1 MEWITS
7 HRGTLTFGGGV
18 LLPLGMAALMVP
30 FRDSFADAAA
40 ALVLIAVVAVVA
52 IAGTRT
58 AGYVAAASAA
68 LWFDFFLTRPYEQLT
83 ITHSQD
89 IEITVSLLIVGV
101 IVTELAARSRRHL
114 ETAEEESDYV
124 ELLYQLSEFASSGA
138 TSDQLISR
146 VSMHL
151 TDLLGLRDCS
161 FETGTALKPML
172 MLSHDGRVHL
182 GRVDWPGEQWGLPGR
197 QVALD
202 VYASGQVVGRFLMTP
217 TTAKPVSLRS
227 RLVAVALADQVGP
240 HLIPRLH
247 VAGFG

>member
-1 MEWITS
+1 MEWIAS
-7 HRGTLTFGGGV
+7 HRGPLAFGGGV

-52 IAGTRT
+52 IAGTRV

-114 ETAEEESDYV
+114 ATAEEESDYV
-124 ELLYQLSEFASSGA
+124 ELFYQL
-138 TSDQLISR
+138 
-146 VSMHL
+146 
-151 TDLLGLRDCS
+151 
-161 FETGTALKPML
+161 
-172 MLSHDGRVHL
+172 
-182 GRVDWPGEQWGLPGR
+182 
-197 QVALD
+197 
-202 VYASGQVVGRFLMTP
+202 
-217 TTAKPVSLRS
+217 
-227 RLVAVALADQVGP
+227 
-240 HLIPRLH
+240 
-247 VAGFG
+247 

>member
-1 MEWITS
+1 MEWIAS
-7 HRGTLTFGGGV
+7 HRGPLAFGGGV
-18 LLPLGMAALMVP
+18 LLPLGIAALMVP

-52 IAGTRT
+52 IAGTRV

-114 ETAEEESDYV
+114 ATAEEESDYV
-124 ELLYQLSEFASSGA
+124 ELFYQLSEFAASGA
-138 TSDQLISR
+138 TFDQLVTR
-146 VSMHL
+146 VSKHL
-151 TDLLGLRDCS
+151 ADLLELRACS
-161 FETGTALKPML
+161 FETGTPSKALL
-172 MLSHDGRVHL
+172 TLSHDGRVHL
-182 GRVDWPGEQWGLPGR
+182 GRADWPVEQWGLPGR
-197 QVALD
+197 QLALE
-202 VYASGQVVGRFLMTP
+202 VYAAGRVVGRFLMTP
-217 TTAKPVSLRS
+217 TTAKPVSLR
-227 RLVAVALADQVGP
+227 RVLVAVALADQVGP
-240 HLIPRLH
+240 RLTPRLQ